1 MHPLALLRRERRGPA
16 ALTLVLAALVAACGS
31 TPAPT
36 ATLSQGSAA
45 PAASS
50 AASADASPSAVASPS
65 DSASPSASVSPS
77 PSAAQSSGNL
87 LGTDGRFTI
96 LLLGSDY
103 RPSSPGNRTDAIM
116 VVSIN
121 PKTGQVGAFSVPR
134 DTYAFPL
141 PGGGVFNEKVN
152 ALYQWYQS
160 RNGQGMSSLEKAIG
174 QAYGI
179 EVDYG
184 VFTGFAG
191 VRNLVNAVGGVKVT
205 LAKSYYDPAYWVNA
219 KHQGWGLSAG
229 THQLD
234 GETAL
239 IFARSRKGDNDFN
252 RARRQ
257 QQLVAAAYT
266 KVLSLGPDVLPKL
279 LGIVANTTGT
289 DLPQN
294 RVLELY
300 AIVKTAKLSTLK
312 SAVFGPTAYAVSAG
326 GTNFK
331 PNIAACRKWVRT
343 NFPPANPGA
352 TWPAAG

>member
-1 MHPLALLRRERRGPA
+1 MHPLALIRRERRGPA

-36 ATLSQGSAA
+36 ATSSQGSAA
-45 PAASS
+45 PADSS

-65 DSASPSASVSPS
+65 DSPSPSVSVSPS

-116 VVSIN
+116 VVSLD
-121 PKTGQVGAFSVPR
+121 PATGKTGVFSIPR
-134 DTYAFPL
+134 DTYGFPL
-141 PGGGVFNEKVN
+141 PNGGRFNQKVN
-152 ALYQWYQS
+152 ALFQWYQTA
-160 RNGQGMSSLEKAIG
+160 NGNGLGSLEKAISK
-174 QAYGI
+174 AYGI
-179 EVDYG
+179 EIDYG
-184 VFTGFAG
+184 VLTSFAG

-205 LAKSYYDPAYWVNA
+205 LAKSYYDAAYWVNA

-257 QQLVAAAYT
+257 QQLVAAALT
-266 KVLSLGPDVLPKL
+266 KVLALGPGTLPTL
-279 LGIVANTTGT
+279 VDIATHTTVT
-289 DLPQN
+289 DLPLN
-294 RVLELY
+294 RVAEVY
-300 AIVKTAKLSTLK
+300 AIVKTAKLSTVK
-312 SAVFGPTAYAVSAG
+312 SAVFGPTSYASSAG
-326 GTNFK
+326 GTNFTPK
-331 PNIAACRKWVRT
+331 IAACRSWIAH
-343 NFPPANPGA
+343 NFPPAKPGA